1 MPAAEPHLPARA
13 GRVLCGPASST
24 VLDAN
29 AAVETQSTWPEMVG
43 SCGSL
48 WRTSVGDTGGS

>member
-24 VLDAN
+24 VLEAN
-29 AAVETQSTWPEMVG
+29 AAVETLAGNGGKLRVA
-43 SCGSL
+43 L
-48 WRTSVGDTGGS
+48 ASVGDTGGS